1 MSQCIKFFEC
11 RKHNPR
17 VHSTAM
23 RSRMRNGMSLT
34 QDCLYLVQITLT
46 KLQQCRKHRKKMGR
60 IEFTALGETSPNGQ
74 IVAFRVQGQVQTCD
88 PTTSSTLGQY
98 QRLKAN
104 VSVRIGRANV

>member
-1 MSQCIKFFEC
+1 
-11 RKHNPR
+11 
-17 VHSTAM
+17 M

-98 QRLKAN
+98 QRLTAN
-104 VSVRIGRANV
+104 VSVQRSHFLESSSNLGRCGSTTQRASSPR